1 MTISNKVADK
11 SVTEAVYDILTKAQN
26 ANEKIPTL
34 RVIRATVG
42 RGSLSTI
49 SEAVKE
55 WRLEQLQSTG
65 TLPTAFTPE
74 NAKAVSDAVWA
85 VVQPILAARA
95 GDIQSQA
102 DRRIELEAGEAAKIR
117 EAAEEMLAEA
127 NSKEE
132 TLKRVQQH
140 EAQLMGS
147 VAQLQGAL
155 DEARSGNAR
164 LQAANAALHK
174 ELDEAIKEAAAAK
187 AALVAFKDM
196 LPFVDAKQLPK
207 LSK

>member
-1 MTISNKVADK
+1 MTTVNKIIDK
-11 SVTEAVYDILTKAQN
+11 SVVEAVYEILDKAQG
-26 ANEKIPTL
+26 ANEKIPAL
-34 RVIRATVG
+34 RVIRATIG

-49 SEAVKE
+49 SDAVKQ
-55 WRLEQLQSTG
+55 WRLDRLQSTG
-65 TLPTAFTPE
+65 ALPAAFTPE

-102 DRRIELEAGEAAKIR
+102 DHRIELEAGEAAKIR

-140 EAQLMGS
+140 EAQLMEN

-155 DEARSGNAR
+155 EEARAGNTR

-187 AALVAFKDM
+187 AALTAFKDM

>member
-1 MTISNKVADK
+1 MTTANKIIDK
-11 SVTEAVYDILTKAQN
+11 SVIEAVYEILDEAQA
-26 ANEKIPTL
+26 ANEKIPAL
-34 RVIRATVG
+34 RVIRATIG

-49 SEAVKE
+49 SEAVKQ
-55 WRLEQLQSTG
+55 WRLDRLQSTG
-65 TLPTAFTPE
+65 ALPAAFTPE
-74 NAKAVSDAVWA
+74 NAKTVSDAVWA

-102 DRRIELEAGEAAKIR
+102 DRRIELEVGEATKVR

-132 TLKRVQQH
+132 TLKRSQQH
-140 EAQLMGS
+140 EAQLMES

-155 DEARSGNAR
+155 EEARAGNTR

-174 ELDEAIKEAAAAK
+174 EL
-187 AALVAFKDM
+187 VHR
-196 LPFVDAKQLPK
+196 
-207 LSK
+207 S

>member
-1 MTISNKVADK
+1 MITSNKISDK
-11 SVTEAVYDILTKAQN
+11 SVVEAVYEILDKAQN
-26 ANEKIPTL
+26 ANERIPPL
-34 RVIRATVG
+34 RVIRATIG

-49 SEAVKE
+49 SEAVKA
-55 WRLEQLQSTG
+55 WRLRQLQSAG

-85 VVQPILAARA
+85 VVQPILAAHA

-102 DRRIELEAGEAAKIR
+102 DRRVELEAGEVAKVR

-140 EAQLMGS
+140 EAQLMEN

-155 DEARSGNAR
+155 DEARAGNTR

-187 AALVAFKDM
+187 AALTAFKDM